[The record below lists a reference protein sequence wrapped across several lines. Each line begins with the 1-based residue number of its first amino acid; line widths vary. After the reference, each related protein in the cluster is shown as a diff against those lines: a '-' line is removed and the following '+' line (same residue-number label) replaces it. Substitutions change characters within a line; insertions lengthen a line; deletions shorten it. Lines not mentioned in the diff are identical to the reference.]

1 MSENSYE
8 LVVKFKEPFH
18 LQKIIKNEPFLFFY
32 NDVPKRKI
40 HAFNRE
46 IDVKFR
52 QKSEVEVLCRI
63 ECEEE
68 LTGNIL
74 SFIEKRL
81 RYSLGA
87 DEKLEEFYAIV
98 EHDDVLSRYYNKIY
112 GTRVPA
118 AFDSFE
124 AILAI
129 ICSQNVSFSA
139 YKRMLKSIM
148 KAYGLEGRLPT
159 WFELLKNPEN
169 LQNTAVGY
177 RAEYILN
184 AARFFSRNDVF
195 KLPEESRLRG
205 VKGIGSYSVNLFY
218 LIQGK
223 EYSRFYVDVLMR
235 KIFSQH
241 YSFTFQSDSELERF
255 AKRKFGRYCGL
266 AGLYLQQFFRS

>member
-1 MSENSYE
+1 MLQNSYE
-8 LVVKFKEPFH
+8 LVVKFREPFN
-18 LQKIIKNEPFLFFY
+18 LRKIIENEPFLFFY
-32 NDVPKRKI
+32 DDVAKRKI

-46 IDVKFR
+46 IEAKFR
-52 QKSEVEVLCRI
+52 QKSEVELLCRI
-63 ECEEE
+63 ECEER
-68 LTGNIL
+68 LTGNMM

-81 RYSLGA
+81 RYCLGA
-87 DEKLEEFYAIV
+87 DEKLGEFYALV
-98 EHDDVLSRYYNKIY
+98 EQDDVLSRFYNKIY

-139 YKRMLKSIM
+139 YRRMLKSIM

-177 RAEYILN
+177 RAGYILN

-195 KLPEESRLRG
+195 KLPEESRLRS
-205 VKGIGSYSVNLFY
+205 VRGIGSYSVNLFY
-218 LIQGK
+218 LIQGRD
-223 EYSRFYVDVLMR
+223 YSRFYVDVLMR
-235 KIFSQH
+235 RIFSQY
-241 YSFTFQSDSELERF
+241 YSFTFQSDSELEKF